1 MQVFI
6 NCHTGVLDVRT
17 TAKIDQSTVTVHSAL
32 LASNQLVD
40 IVQFIF
46 AVPEHL
52 LQVLL

>member
-1 MQVFI
+1 MSI
-6 NCHTGVLDVRT
+6 HTGVLDVRT
-17 TAKIDQSTVTVHSAL
+17 TAKIDQGTVTVHSAL

-40 IVQFIF
+40 VVQFVL